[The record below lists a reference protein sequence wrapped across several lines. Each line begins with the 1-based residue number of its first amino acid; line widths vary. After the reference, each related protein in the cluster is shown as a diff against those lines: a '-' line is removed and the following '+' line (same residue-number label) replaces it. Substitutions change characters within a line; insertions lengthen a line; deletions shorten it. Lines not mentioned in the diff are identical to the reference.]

1 MAKKST
7 KPVARRKDADR
18 VTFDDKKYGHT
29 LFSATFEYNEL
40 TLARSAELLGLGLKN
55 VLTGLSFAA
64 LLSLILVILVDGSMV
79 VLVGTLFVV
88 SVALVMMTSRWNWF
102 QLRYARTTTL
112 AAPAT
117 SERRHVAVT
126 DDAVHV
132 ENEDGEL
139 GCYSLSEL
147 RVVHSTSEFLVA
159 DFGEKR
165 YVYVPRGALSEN
177 RYRDLVRFLNE
188 KSR

>member
-7 KPVARRKDADR
+7 RPVARRKDADR

-55 VLTGLSFAA
+55 V
-64 LLSLILVILVDGSMV
+64 
-79 VLVGTLFVV
+79 
-88 SVALVMMTSRWNWF
+88 
-102 QLRYARTTTL
+102 
-112 AAPAT
+112 
-117 SERRHVAVT
+117 RRHVAVT

-165 YVYVPRGALSEN
+165 YVYVPRSALSEN